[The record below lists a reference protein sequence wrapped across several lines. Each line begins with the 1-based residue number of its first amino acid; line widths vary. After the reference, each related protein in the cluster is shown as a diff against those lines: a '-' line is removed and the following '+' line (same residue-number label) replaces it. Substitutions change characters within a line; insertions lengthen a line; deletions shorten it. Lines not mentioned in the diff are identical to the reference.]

1 MRCAWPSA
9 CAAPSKSRS
18 ISTGTRSTR
27 LPAIGIAV
35 STTGYTRPEEILRD
49 AAIALN
55 RATAS
60 SAVPYEIF
68 DPEMRHRA
76 MSRLQVETDLRNAI
90 DNRAFELHYQPI
102 VSLRTG
108 QITGFEA
115 LVRWRHPVRGLV
127 SPAEFIGIAED
138 TGMIVDIGRLTLV
151 ESCRQMAA
159 WLARF
164 GAAAPRV
171 MCANVSSRQFA
182 EANLMK
188 EIAATLEQTGLSA
201 SNLKLEIT
209 ESAFIND
216 VPAAQV
222 TLNHARSM
230 GVEWSLDDFGTGYS
244 SLSYLHRLQVDTLK
258 VDRSFVSGIGLDDN
272 SSQMV
277 SAIVALAHTLGMEVV
292 AEGVE
297 TAEQYAQLKALGCE
311 YAARL
316 LLLEAGRHGGCGSS
330 HRVAAVAIGLARLI
344 LIRCRL
350 SAVRGSSPRQPP
362 IWTSQIYELV
372 AID

>member
-1 MRCAWPSA
+1 
-9 CAAPSKSRS
+9 
-18 ISTGTRSTR
+18 
-27 LPAIGIAV
+27 
-35 STTGYTRPEEILRD
+35 
-49 AAIALN
+49 
-55 RATAS
+55 
-60 SAVPYEIF
+60 
-68 DPEMRHRA
+68 

-127 SPAEFIGIAED
+127 SPADFIPIAED
-138 TGMIVDIGRLTLV
+138 TGMIVDIGRLTLA

-222 TLNHARSM
+222 TLNRARSM

-244 SLSYLHRLQVDTLK
+244 SLSYLHRLHVGTLK

-297 TAEQYAQLKALGCE
+297 TAEQYAHLKALGCE
-311 YAARL
+311 YAQ
-316 LLLEAGRHGGCGSS
+316 GYYFSKP
-330 HRVAAVAIGLARLI
+330 VDTAAADRLI
-344 LIRCRL
+344 ALQPWRL
-350 SAVRGSSPRQPP
+350 GS
-362 IWTSQIYELV
+362 L
-372 AID
+372 AIS